1 MSNENHP
8 HFSNIGEM
16 IRYLVLEKHINVNDL
31 TKKMGVTQRYLSKL
45 ESGHLDPTMEQ
56 VDVLKSY
63 LKEA

>member
-1 MSNENHP
+1 MPHKDQP

-16 IRYLVLEKHINVNDL
+16 IRYLVLEKHINVNEL

-45 ESGHLDPTMEQ
+45 EQGYLSPTVEQ

-63 LKEA
+63 LEEA

>member
-1 MSNENHP
+1 MTSQEQHP
-8 HFSNIGEM
+8 RFSHIGEL

-56 VDVLKSY
+56 VDILKSY
-63 LKEA
+63 L